1 MNKNTYWIKRMES
14 FRYAFNGIRI
24 LFKNTPNALLEMI
37 VAGIA
42 ILLGFLL
49 KITGIE
55 WIEICVLIGLV
66 FGLEAVNT
74 AIETLSDFTCKN
86 EFHPDIKKVKDLTA
100 GAVLIAAIVSVV
112 VGIIIFLPKIIN
124 LF

>member
-1 MNKNTYWIKRMES
+1 MNNNNYWTKRIAS
-14 FRYAFNGIRI
+14 FKYAFNGIRL
-24 LFKNTPNALLEMI
+24 LFKHTPNAILELI
-37 VAGIA
+37 IALIA

-55 WIEICVLIGLV
+55 WVAICILIGLV

-74 AIETLSDFTCKN
+74 AIETLSNYSCKN
-86 EFHPDIKKVKDLTA
+86 EFNRNIKNVKDLAA
-100 GAVLIAAIVSVV
+100 GAVLIAAIVSVI
-112 VGIIIFLPKIIN
+112 VGIIIFLPKIIC